1 MTALAEMEPLAIL
14 GAVVVALVA
23 ASRAVGLA
31 ARLAIWVQE
40 RIHGPEEL
48 YRDGRSAE
56 GRLARYGEARS
67 DLAPR
72 GRVFVSGELW
82 HAVAD
87 GSVAAGDR
95 IEVVGREGLELR
107 VRPAGG
113 NHDA

>member
-1 MTALAEMEPLAIL
+1 MTALADLEPLAIL
-14 GAVVVALVA
+14 GAVLLVLVV

-31 ARLAIWVQE
+31 ARLAIWLRE

-48 YRDGRSAE
+48 YRDGRAAE
-56 GRLARYGEARS
+56 GRLARYGQARS

-87 GSVAAGDR
+87 GPVAAGDR

-107 VRPAGG
+107 VRPVGR
-113 NHDA
+113 NHD